1 MSVPCTS
8 SFYFFEGLL
17 GDITLQW
24 HAKRSQLQR
33 ISQLVDYYVLSL
45 THTVISSRFAALFS
59 RCDLPDDM
67 PDQMLLSPKD
77 AQAAQS
83 KASAAMSLMQTSM
96 PNKEEAE
103 EFSKKVDEI
112 AMLVDGLSKGTL
124 TPEYIDSKL
133 EREQL
138 KVAEKKAMVCLFHV
152 SGRARSGIGE

>member
-1 MSVPCTS
+1 
-8 SFYFFEGLL
+8 
-17 GDITLQW
+17 
-24 HAKRSQLQR
+24 
-33 ISQLVDYYVLSL
+33 
-45 THTVISSRFAALFS
+45 
-59 RCDLPDDM
+59 M
-67 PDQMLLSPKD
+67 PDQMPLLSPQD